1 VISVGWLN
9 TGGLSE
15 TDERRWAQ
23 LASSAATSNP
33 FYEPGFMLPALEHFG
48 ERDLD
53 LLVATDGA
61 GDWVGLMPVERPRRW
76 RQLIGAAL
84 TPWQHPHCFLDSPLL
99 ARDREQS
106 AFEALLHH
114 ARQEVGLIAFDRL
127 PAEGPVA
134 SALNSACDALG
145 VKPVVWQRSERA
157 ALHRRPEDDYV
168 RSSLSSKHFRE
179 LRRKGRKLESEVGE
193 IAVLDRAD
201 DPLAIDDF
209 LALEASGWKGDEGT
223 ALAAGPGAGFFRSV
237 CNEFA
242 WAGRLQMLAL
252 RAGDRTVAVQS
263 ALIAGEGLFCFK
275 IAYDEALG
283 RFSPGT
289 RLIAETAC
297 EFHRRP
303 DLQWADSCSVPGSE
317 PIERLWPDR
326 RRLATVLVPGA
337 GARGGALS
345 FEARLAARL
354 RAALRSNG
362 HAEEPSTPRRLD
374 QPA

>member
-1 VISVGWLN
+1 VISVRWLN

-15 TDERRWAQ
+15 SDAQRWAE
-23 LASSAATSNP
+23 LASSAAEPNP
-33 FYEPGFMLPALEHFG
+33 FYERGFVLPALEHFG
-48 ERDLD
+48 GTDLD
-53 LLVATDGA
+53 LLVAVDGA

-76 RQLIGAAL
+76 RYLIGEAL
-84 TPWQHPHCFLDSPLL
+84 TAWQHPHCFIDSPLL
-99 ARDREQS
+99 ASDSEEG
-106 AFEALLHH
+106 AMEALLHH

-134 SALNSACDALG
+134 SALSSACDALG

-168 RSSLSSKHFRE
+168 RSSLSGKHFRE
-179 LRRKGRKLESEVGE
+179 HRRKGRKLESEFGE
-193 IAVLDRAD
+193 VAVLERAD
-201 DPLAIDDF
+201 DPRAVDEL

-237 CNEFA
+237 CSQFA
-242 WAGRLQMLAL
+242 RAGRLQMLAL
-252 RAGDRTVAVQS
+252 RAGDRTIAVQS
-263 ALIAGEGLFCFK
+263 ALIAGDGLFCFK
-275 IAYDEALG
+275 IAYDERVA
-283 RFSPGT
+283 RFSPGA
-289 RLIAETAC
+289 RLMAETAS
-297 EFHRRP
+297 EFHRRSE
-303 DLQWADSCSVPGSE
+303 LQWADSCSKPGSE

-337 GARGGALS
+337 GAKGGALS

-362 HAEEPSTPRRLD
+362 HAEKESAPRRSE
-374 QPA
+374 QQA